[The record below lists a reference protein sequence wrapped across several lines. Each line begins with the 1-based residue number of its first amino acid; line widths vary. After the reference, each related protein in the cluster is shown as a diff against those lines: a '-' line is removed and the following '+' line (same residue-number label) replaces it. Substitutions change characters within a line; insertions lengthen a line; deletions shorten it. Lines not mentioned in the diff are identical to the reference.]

1 MDHATEE
8 IPDEAD
14 DATSRRH
21 PPAQDPARPAPQR
34 GASLLLIRSR
44 MQTVVLAY
52 LLDPVLS
59 PRRDCHTGSARS
71 CRPQRMRET
80 IKALIV

>member
-44 MQTVVLAY
+44 MQTLVLAY
-52 LLDPVLS
+52 LLVFMVLGIIALLRAPEADIPQVIAS
-59 PRRDCHTGSARS
+59 LRS
-71 CRPQRMRET
+71 WLE
-80 IKALIV
+80 VS